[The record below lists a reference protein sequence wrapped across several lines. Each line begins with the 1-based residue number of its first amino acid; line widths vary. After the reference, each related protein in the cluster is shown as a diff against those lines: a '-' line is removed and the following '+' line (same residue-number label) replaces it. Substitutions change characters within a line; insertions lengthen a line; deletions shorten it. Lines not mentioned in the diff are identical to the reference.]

1 MPIGRMQLPREL
13 RSSGGIMSIGDQGGM
28 KNYLGNQPMVTAPKF
43 WRSGPDSPPTE
54 LAYITDAEKD
64 LIMRADLHGSL
75 SQGPNEGPSGIMSL
89 DSQGDYTRD
98 RSPGAYSSGAYGDAS
113 GSGRAASERR
123 ARNEAH
129 MKSILTGQKNI
140 GQTVQ
145 TGPRT
150 RQYSD
155 LPEWMNVKQ
164 PDGTYKRKHMA
175 SAYKSYGQPSFLGN
189 LFSRGAPG
197 YRGIKGL
204 PAFGDPMRNYS
215 LNMTGPSGPGYY
227 TDKTNFGEM
236 RDAFPSFGIMG
247 ILSNLIKKFRKPRD
261 MSKYN
266 KLSLTAP
273 EDQKVYI
280 PEGMDP
286 SMIIDNPFKNQDFNY
301 GITNNPLTQ
310 KLMTKTSSPISN
322 LQERLNI
329 VNQLDMPLNYSASD
343 LQARARRAMTQPGT
357 LATID
362 PLGMGTVTSYDPY
375 KEMYSTLPRSD
386 IDPAFQNMITQVGWN
401 TPQKGMVESLKDL
414 GFSATDAYK
423 KLSAQN
429 KSKGLVFK
437 DYPDPLQPEEFYD
450 KWYGGSFDQLPS
462 NKKGYQVPQEVDT
475 QIQNIYKGYI

>member
-28 KNYLGNQPMVTAPKF
+28 KNYLGNQPMVNAPKF

-64 LIMRADLHGSL
+64 MIMKADLHGSL

-98 RSPGAYSSGAYGDAS
+98 RSPGAYDSGAAGNTGGGNTQQNLRD
-113 GSGRAASERR
+113 RAM
-123 ARNEAH
+123 NEAH

-175 SAYKSYGQPSFLGN
+175 SAYKSYGTPSFLGN

-204 PAFGDPMRNYS
+204 SAFGDPMKNYS

-227 TDKTNFGEM
+227 TDKTNFGET

-247 ILSNLIKKFRKPRD
+247 ILSNLMKKFKKPRD
-261 MSKYN
+261 MSEYN

-286 SMIIDNPFKNQDFNY
+286 SMIIDNRFKNQDFNY

-310 KLMTKTSSPISN
+310 QLQTQNYFTK
-322 LQERLNI
+322 
-329 VNQLDMPLNYSASD
+329 
-343 LQARARRAMTQPGT
+343 
-357 LATID
+357 
-362 PLGMGTVTSYDPY
+362 
-375 KEMYSTLPRSD
+375 SD
-386 IDPAFQNMITQVGWN
+386 INPAFQNMITPVGIN
-401 TPQKGMVESLKDL
+401 KKQKKMIDDAANMYGRVNPGENLDPTTQQEIFDSVKPFDTKAKDKT
-414 GFSATDAYK
+414 F
-423 KLSAQN
+423 
-429 KSKGLVFK
+429 GLFGGKEADPMTEQEYK
-437 DYPDPLQPEEFYD
+437 DYLISQGF
-450 KWYGGSFDQLPS
+450 
-462 NKKGYQVPQEVDT
+462 
-475 QIQNIYKGYI
+475 I

>member
-150 RQYSD
+150 RQYSN

-175 SAYKSYGQPSFLGN
+175 SAYKSYGQPSFFGN

-227 TDKTNFGEM
+227 TDKTNFGET

-247 ILSNLIKKFRKPRD
+247 ILSNLMKKFRKPRD
-261 MSKYN
+261 MSEYN

-280 PEGMDP
+280 PEGMDVP
-286 SMIIDNPFKNQDFNY
+286 MDNLYLQNY
-301 GITNNPLTQ
+301 YDKSPLTQ
-310 KLMTKTSSPISN
+310 KLMTKTYKPSGSLPQELIDLHDKQFMESFRTEKAPGVPYNAADFPYLGPKQTFSSPGVSSDGVRLYDAYTGGVKPVEAQRMYRTPRTIGDQIYYSTSLPEN
-322 LQERLNI
+322 NLRAELTDQQKRFIDKKKFALQENLI
-329 VNQLDMPLNYSASD
+329 SPESVYE
-343 LQARARRAMTQPGT
+343 
-357 LATID
+357 TITN
-362 PLGMGTVTSYDPY
+362 P
-375 KEMYSTLPRSD
+375 
-386 IDPAFQNMITQVGWN
+386 
-401 TPQKGMVESLKDL
+401 DL
-414 GFSATDAYK
+414 GVYDTGIFGFG
-423 KLSAQN
+423 AQEPTTEDEYN
-429 KSKGLVFK
+429 
-437 DYPDPLQPEEFYD
+437 DYLQSI
-450 KWYGGSFDQLPS
+450 GVTA
-462 NKKGYQVPQEVDT
+462 QV
-475 QIQNIYKGYI
+475 

>member
-54 LAYITDAEKD
+54 LAYITDSEKD

-98 RSPGAYSSGAYGDAS
+98 LSGKSYTSGPA
-113 GSGRAASERR
+113 GSGVGSSQQALRNRAM
-123 ARNEAH
+123 NEKH
-129 MKSILTGQKNI
+129 MRELLTGQKDY
-140 GQTVQ
+140 GQTAK
-145 TGPRT
+145 TGKLT
-150 RQYSD
+150 RKYSD

-175 SAYKSYGQPSFLGN
+175 SAYKSYGTPSFFGG

-204 PAFGDPMRNYS
+204 PAWGDPTKNYRRGD
-215 LNMTGPSGPGYY
+215 GPLGPGYY
-227 TDKTNFGEM
+227 TDKENFGEM
-236 RDAFPSFGIMG
+236 RDAFPSFGILG
-247 ILSNLIKKFRKPRD
+247 LLKGLVNRVRKPRD
-261 MSKYN
+261 MSEYN

-280 PEGMDP
+280 PKGRDP

-310 KLMTKTSSPISN
+310 Q
-322 LQERLNI
+322 LQT
-329 VNQLDMPLNYSASD
+329 QNYF
-343 LQARARRAMTQPGT
+343 P
-357 LATID
+357 
-362 PLGMGTVTSYDPY
+362 
-375 KEMYSTLPRSD
+375 KSD
-386 IDPAFQNMITQVGWN
+386 INPAFQNMVTQVGWN
-401 TPQKGMVESLKDL
+401 TPQRGMVESLKDL

-437 DYPDPLQPEEFYD
+437 DYPDPLQPQEFYD
-450 KWYGGSFDQLPS
+450 KWYGGSFDSLPE
-462 NKKGYQVPQEVDT
+462 NKRKQVPQEVDT

>member
-64 LIMRADLHGSL
+64 MIMRADLHGSL

-98 RSPGAYSSGAYGDAS
+98 LSGKSYTSGPA
-113 GSGRAASERR
+113 GSGVGSSQQALRNRAM
-123 ARNEAH
+123 NEKH
-129 MKSILTGQKNI
+129 MRELLTGQKDY
-140 GQTVQ
+140 GQTAK
-145 TGPRT
+145 TGKLT
-150 RQYSD
+150 RKYSD

-175 SAYKSYGQPSFLGN
+175 SAYKSYGTPSFFGG

-204 PAFGDPMRNYS
+204 PAWGDPTKNYRRGD
-215 LNMTGPSGPGYY
+215 GPLGPGYY
-227 TDKTNFGEM
+227 TDKENFGEM
-236 RDAFPSFGIMG
+236 RDAFPSFGILG
-247 ILSNLIKKFRKPRD
+247 LLKGLVNRVRKPRD
-261 MSKYN
+261 MSEYN

-280 PEGMDP
+280 PKGRDP

-310 KLMTKTSSPISN
+310 Q
-322 LQERLNI
+322 LQT
-329 VNQLDMPLNYSASD
+329 QNYF
-343 LQARARRAMTQPGT
+343 P
-357 LATID
+357 
-362 PLGMGTVTSYDPY
+362 
-375 KEMYSTLPRSD
+375 KSD
-386 IDPAFQNMITQVGWN
+386 INPAFQNMVTQVGWN
-401 TPQKGMVESLKDL
+401 TPQRGMVESLKDL

-437 DYPDPLQPEEFYD
+437 DYPDPLQPQEFYD
-450 KWYGGSFDQLPS
+450 KWYGGSFDSLPE
-462 NKKGYQVPQEVDT
+462 NKRKQVPQEVDT

>member
-54 LAYITDAEKD
+54 LAYITDSEKD

-98 RSPGAYSSGAYGDAS
+98 LSGKSYTSGPA
-113 GSGRAASERR
+113 GSGVGSSQQALRNRAM
-123 ARNEAH
+123 NEKH
-129 MKSILTGQKNI
+129 MRELLTGQKDY
-140 GQTVQ
+140 GQTAK
-145 TGPRT
+145 TGKLT
-150 RQYSD
+150 RKYSD

-175 SAYKSYGQPSFLGN
+175 SAYKSYGTPSFFGG

-204 PAFGDPMRNYS
+204 PAWGDPTKNYRRGD
-215 LNMTGPSGPGYY
+215 GPLGPGYY
-227 TDKTNFGEM
+227 TDKENFGEI
-236 RDAFPSFGIMG
+236 RDAFPSFGILG
-247 ILSNLIKKFRKPRD
+247 LLKGLVNRVKKPRD
-261 MSKYN
+261 MSEYN

-280 PEGMDP
+280 PKGRDP

-310 KLMTKTSSPISN
+310 Q
-322 LQERLNI
+322 LQT
-329 VNQLDMPLNYSASD
+329 QNYF
-343 LQARARRAMTQPGT
+343 P
-357 LATID
+357 
-362 PLGMGTVTSYDPY
+362 
-375 KEMYSTLPRSD
+375 KSD
-386 IDPAFQNMITQVGWN
+386 INPAFQNMVTQVGWN
-401 TPQKGMVESLKDL
+401 TPQRGMVESLKDL

-437 DYPDPLQPEEFYD
+437 DYPDPLQPQEFYD
-450 KWYGGSFDQLPS
+450 KWYGGSFDSLPE
-462 NKKGYQVPQEVDT
+462 NKRKQVPQEVDT

>member
-54 LAYITDAEKD
+54 LAYITDSEKD

-98 RSPGAYSSGAYGDAS
+98 LSGKSYTSGPA
-113 GSGRAASERR
+113 GSGVGSSQQALRNRAM
-123 ARNEAH
+123 NEKH
-129 MKSILTGQKNI
+129 MRELLTGQKDY
-140 GQTVQ
+140 GQTAK
-145 TGPRT
+145 TGKLT
-150 RQYSD
+150 RKYSD

-175 SAYKSYGQPSFLGN
+175 SAYKSYGTPSFFGG

-204 PAFGDPMRNYS
+204 PAWGDPTKNYRRGD
-215 LNMTGPSGPGYY
+215 GPLGPGYY
-227 TDKTNFGEM
+227 TDKENFGEM
-236 RDAFPSFGIMG
+236 RDAFPSFGILG
-247 ILSNLIKKFRKPRD
+247 LLKGLVNRVRKPRD
-261 MSKYN
+261 MSEYN

-280 PEGMDP
+280 PKGRDP

-310 KLMTKTSSPISN
+310 TLMTK
-322 LQERLNI
+322 
-329 VNQLDMPLNYSASD
+329 NYSPKSD
-343 LQARARRAMTQPGT
+343 V
-357 LATID
+357 D
-362 PLGMGTVTSYDPY
+362 S
-375 KEMYSTLPRSD
+375 
-386 IDPAFQNMITQVGWN
+386 AFQDMITQVGWN
-401 TPQKGMVESLKDL
+401 TSQKGMVESLKDL
-414 GFSATDAYK
+414 GFKATDAYK
-423 KLSAQN
+423 RLSAQN
-429 KSKGLVFK
+429 KSEGLIFK
-437 DYPDPLQPEEFYD
+437 DYPDPLQPQEFYD
-450 KWYGGSFDQLPS
+450 KWYGGSFNQLPE
-462 NKKGYQVPQEVDT
+462 NKRKYQVPQEVDT
-475 QIQNIYKGYI
+475 QIQNIYKDYI

>member
-64 LIMRADLHGSL
+64 MIMRADLHGSL

-98 RSPGAYSSGAYGDAS
+98 RSPGAYDSGAAGNTGGGNTQQNLRD
-113 GSGRAASERR
+113 RAM
-123 ARNEAH
+123 NEAH

-140 GQTVQ
+140 GQTIQ

-175 SAYKSYGQPSFLGN
+175 SAYKSYGTPSFLGN

-204 PAFGDPMRNYS
+204 PAWGDPTKNYRRGD
-215 LNMTGPSGPGYY
+215 GPLGPGYY
-227 TDKTNFGEM
+227 TDKENFGEM
-236 RDAFPSFGIMG
+236 RDAFPSFGILG
-247 ILSNLIKKFRKPRD
+247 LLKGLFGGRKKPAKD
-261 MSKYN
+261 MSEFN

-273 EDQKVYI
+273 ADQKVYI

-286 SMIIDNPFKNQDFNY
+286 SMIIDNRFKNQDFNY

-310 KLMTKTSSPISN
+310 Q
-322 LQERLNI
+322 LQTQNYFSGNNMPANNM
-329 VNQLDMPLNYSASD
+329 VAFNPGTQLDRTLKNLYSGYENLGITDPNLIPLMQQDIQQNEEEGTPLSLPKTAYS
-343 LQARARRAMTQPGT
+343 MTG
-357 LATID
+357 
-362 PLGMGTVTSYDPY
+362 
-375 KEMYSTLPRSD
+375 
-386 IDPAFQNMITQVGWN
+386 
-401 TPQKGMVESLKDL
+401 
-414 GFSATDAYK
+414 
-423 KLSAQN
+423 
-429 KSKGLVFK
+429 
-437 DYPDPLQPEEFYD
+437 
-450 KWYGGSFDQLPS
+450 
-462 NKKGYQVPQEVDT
+462 
-475 QIQNIYKGYI
+475 

>member
-28 KNYLGNQPMVTAPKF
+28 KNYVGNQPMVTAPKF

-54 LAYITDAEKD
+54 LAYITDSEKD

-98 RSPGAYSSGAYGDAS
+98 LSGKSYTSGPA
-113 GSGRAASERR
+113 GSGVGSSQQALRNRAM
-123 ARNEAH
+123 NEKH
-129 MKSILTGQKNI
+129 MRELLTGQKDY
-140 GQTVQ
+140 GQTAK
-145 TGPRT
+145 TGKLT
-150 RQYSD
+150 RKYSD

-175 SAYKSYGQPSFLGN
+175 SAYKSYGTPSFFGG

-204 PAFGDPMRNYS
+204 PAWGDPTKNYRRGD
-215 LNMTGPSGPGYY
+215 GPLGPGYY
-227 TDKTNFGEM
+227 TDKENFGEM
-236 RDAFPSFGIMG
+236 RDAFPSFGILG
-247 ILSNLIKKFRKPRD
+247 LLKGLVNRVRKPRD
-261 MSKYN
+261 MSEYN

-280 PEGMDP
+280 PKGRDP

-310 KLMTKTSSPISN
+310 Q
-322 LQERLNI
+322 LQT
-329 VNQLDMPLNYSASD
+329 QNYF
-343 LQARARRAMTQPGT
+343 P
-357 LATID
+357 
-362 PLGMGTVTSYDPY
+362 
-375 KEMYSTLPRSD
+375 KSD
-386 IDPAFQNMITQVGWN
+386 INPAFQNMVTQVGWN
-401 TPQKGMVESLKDL
+401 TSQKGMVESLKDL

-437 DYPDPLQPEEFYD
+437 DYPDPLQPQEFYD
-450 KWYGGSFDQLPS
+450 KWYGGSFNQLPE
-462 NKKGYQVPQEVDT
+462 NKRKYQVPQEVDT
-475 QIQNIYKGYI
+475 QIQNIYKDYI

>member
-64 LIMRADLHGSL
+64 MIMRADLHGSL

-98 RSPGAYSSGAYGDAS
+98 LSGKSYTSGPA
-113 GSGRAASERR
+113 GSGVGSSQQALRNRAM
-123 ARNEAH
+123 NEKH
-129 MKSILTGQKNI
+129 MRELLTGQKDY
-140 GQTVQ
+140 GQTAK
-145 TGPRT
+145 TGKLT
-150 RQYSD
+150 RKYSD

-175 SAYKSYGQPSFLGN
+175 SAYKSYGTPSFFGG

-204 PAFGDPMRNYS
+204 PAWGDPTKNYRRGD
-215 LNMTGPSGPGYY
+215 GPLGPGYY
-227 TDKTNFGEM
+227 TDKENFGEM
-236 RDAFPSFGIMG
+236 RDAFPSFGILG
-247 ILSNLIKKFRKPRD
+247 LLKGLVNRVRKPRD
-261 MSKYN
+261 MSEYN

-280 PEGMDP
+280 PKGRDP

-310 KLMTKTSSPISN
+310 Q
-322 LQERLNI
+322 LQT
-329 VNQLDMPLNYSASD
+329 QNYFS
-343 LQARARRAMTQPGT
+343 
-357 LATID
+357 
-362 PLGMGTVTSYDPY
+362 
-375 KEMYSTLPRSD
+375 KSD
-386 IDPAFQNMITQVGWN
+386 INPAFQNMVTQVGWN
-401 TPQKGMVESLKDL
+401 TPQRGMVESLKDL

-437 DYPDPLQPEEFYD
+437 DYPDPLQPQEFYD
-450 KWYGGSFDQLPS
+450 KWYGGSFDSLPE
-462 NKKGYQVPQEVDT
+462 NKRKQVPQEVDT